1 MGFGKQQ
8 KKDLKPRVL
17 LNLHTLKST
26 PDEKIYKELMRTVQA
41 LSIKRFGQVI
51 EPLLRNQRVQ
61 NALPCFESS
70 LEAMSVAKNFQITS
84 IERLLEFYKIV
95 LTSQSAQIN
104 EFICV
109 RDRFENFLIIN
120 ELDSCE
126 QLLAD
131 FRNSHGESIWWIK
144 ANLLLLF
151 YKQDTEE
158 MQVFCDEVKLRSGKG
173 IFTYYIN
180 SLILSTQASS
190 PASNLEKIVLKAIE
204 EFDKAGISHV
214 SWFLDTLF
222 FPQILSARDVE
233 LDNLSALT
241 QLPLVD
247 MYSILTSSLFTFL
260 NCSDEAP
267 EKRKICLS
275 FLTGLS
281 QSVYDLQVDNSLAYF
296 RGESEC
302 LKGIERDLVVSY
314 ESGQYAKVLTI
325 FEESISLIQYPI
337 SFLNIV
343 AKSSIRQKTI
353 VVTGLPIIDDTVRNL
368 IDINSL
374 SSRASQSRQEI
385 IERVV
390 RLNGSILALE
400 LQALLVV
407 AIPQFF
413 EGRKLKRVLEA
424 ATCRQGN
431 ALPIVKSIISSGKRI
446 FDDNYSFIDPLSVP
460 DERVVRCR
468 GELTNPERQESART
482 SSLLKDFIEFKSR
495 ALVSNNSLGE
505 LVSLAASYLAN
516 YPESY
521 VCFPMD
527 KLVEYIEENFVHDID
542 SIVVCHYFVRFVS
555 SAKRTLLNEIFE
567 EYLISCGESKPSEI
581 FDQLQDCSIRTN
593 KLFFGDICSFENLD
607 FLDAFQ
613 SSDEL
618 RAERIKL
625 IDYLYGRKL
634 MSKESYSSE
643 LDHIVNLIVMDSA
656 TSNFSRSKVYVDESS
671 LKRKVIEDVT
681 TLFELYQFSSSSD
694 DNEEDGL
701 FVINEADSEN
711 EKFAAGVLSG
721 QQSSLLVKI
730 IDVIHQS
737 FLYDETFGLDSNL
750 SSEIRHGIF
759 SNFMISEVDAKHL
772 IAEKTDAGTYKSVE
786 YWHEFYSGL
795 LVPRFLKDLDEE
807 FADFSEKFNMLVDDS
822 ERWMKIGF
830 NDEDS
835 AFSFVISIDDFKIVK
850 SKAASCTAAE
860 DLIDEILKVLW
871 SKTEAGLAT
880 LKDRINSGLKHNVE
894 ALFDDLTLRM
904 VEVKGNAALGEVM
917 SNIESAKNN
926 TREII
931 AEISEWFARSKSKI
945 FDDQSLIQLIGIAVS
960 CFEKIKGRTINITKS
975 FSGDI
980 ASHEVSGAFVNP
992 MILAMINL
1000 LTNCIRHSG
1009 LDLNVDIEIAVD
1021 IREKGFVISVYNS
1034 LSSQR
1039 LAEMDSSFITSLN
1052 ENFTSRESLELMR
1065 KEGGTGLAKAFHHL
1079 KSADLGFNLTVALNE
1094 ARFCSEVTYVDV
1106 YIAG

>member
-1 MGFGKQQ
+1 MKQ
-8 KKDLKPRVL
+8 KIDLKPRVL

-26 PDEKIYKELMRTVQA
+26 PDEDIYKELMRTVQT
-41 LSIKRFGQVI
+41 LSIKRFSQVI
-51 EPLLRNQRVQ
+51 EPLLKSQRVK
-61 NALPCFESS
+61 NSLPCFENS

-95 LTSQSAQIN
+95 LVTQSAQIN
-104 EFICV
+104 EFVNV
-109 RDRFENFLIIN
+109 RERFENLLISN
-120 ELDSCE
+120 QLDSCE
-126 QLLAD
+126 HLLAAY
-131 FRNSHGESIWWIK
+131 RCSSGESIWWIK
-144 ANLLLLF
+144 AKLILLF

-222 FPQILSARDVE
+222 FPQIISERDVE
-233 LDNLSALT
+233 LENLSALM

-247 MYSILTSSLFTFL
+247 MYSILTSTLFSFL
-260 NCSDEAP
+260 NCSDDAP
-267 EKRKICLS
+267 EKTKACIN
-275 FLTGLS
+275 FLKGLS
-281 QSVYDLQVDNSLAYF
+281 QSIDDFQLINSLAYF
-296 RGESEC
+296 RDESRD
-302 LKGIERDLVVSY
+302 LRKTERDLLESY
-314 ESGQYAKVLTI
+314 ENGEYAKVLTI
-325 FEESISLIQYPI
+325 FEQSFNLIAHPI
-337 SFLNIV
+337 SFLNII
-343 AKSSIRQKTI
+343 AKSSIRQETT
-353 VVTGLPIIDDTVRNL
+353 VVTGLPIIDDTLKNL
-368 IDINSL
+368 VDINLL
-374 SSRASQSRQEI
+374 SSRASQARQEI

-390 RLNGSILALE
+390 RLNGSRVALD
-400 LQALLVV
+400 LQAVLAV

-413 EGRKLKRVLEA
+413 EERKLKKVLEA
-424 ATCRQGN
+424 AACRQES

-446 FDDNYSFIDPLSVP
+446 FSDGYSFVDPSNVP
-460 DERVVRCR
+460 DERVLRCR
-468 GELTNPERQESART
+468 GAWALDNSEDDESIRT
-482 SSLLKDFIEFKSR
+482 TSLVKDLIEFKSR
-495 ALVSNNSLGE
+495 ALMSSNSLGE
-505 LVSLAASYLAN
+505 LVCLAASYLVN

-527 KLVEYIEENFVHDID
+527 KLAEHIEHNFVHDID
-542 SIVVCHYFVRFVS
+542 SIVVCHYFVKFVS
-555 SAKRTLLNEIFE
+555 SDKRTLLNEIFE
-567 EYLISCGESKPSEI
+567 EYLITNGETRPSEM
-581 FDQLQDCSIRTN
+581 FDQLHSCSIRTN

-625 IDYLYGRKL
+625 IDHLYSSKL
-634 MSKESYSSE
+634 ISKESYSNE

-656 TSNFSRSKVYVDESS
+656 TSNFSRSKVYVDASS
-671 LKRKVIEDVT
+671 LKRKVIEEVT
-681 TLFELYQFSSSSD
+681 TLFELYKFSSSSD
-694 DNEEDGL
+694 NNEEDGL

-795 LVPRFLKDLDEE
+795 LVPGFLKDLDKE

-830 NDEDS
+830 NDKDS
-835 AFSFVISIDDFKIVK
+835 AFSFVISIDDFKVVK

-860 DLIDEILKVLW
+860 DLIDEILIVLW

-880 LKDRINSGLKHNVE
+880 LKDRINSGLKHNIE
-894 ALFDDLTLRM
+894 ALFDDLTARM

-945 FDDQSLIQLIGIAVS
+945 FDDQSLTQLIGIAVS
-960 CFEKIKGRTINITKS
+960 CFEKIKGRTINITRS
-975 FSGDI
+975 FSGEV

-1021 IREKGFVISVYNS
+1021 VREKGFVISVYNS

-1039 LAEMDSSFITSLN
+1039 LSEMDSLFIALLN

-1079 KSADLGFNLTVALNE
+1079 KSADLGFDLTVALNE

-1106 YIAG
+1106 RITG

>member
-1 MGFGKQQ
+1 MKR
-8 KKDLKPRVL
+8 KNDLKPRVL

-41 LSIKRFGQVI
+41 LSVKRFGQVI

-61 NALPCFESS
+61 NALPCFENS

-95 LTSQSAQIN
+95 LKTQSSKIN
-104 EFICV
+104 DFIIA
-109 RDRFENFLIIN
+109 RESFEGFLVAN
-120 ELDSCE
+120 KLESCE
-126 QLLAD
+126 QILAD
-131 FRNSHGESIWWIK
+131 FRRSHGESIWWIK
-144 ANLLLLF
+144 AKLILLF

-158 MQVFCDEVKLRSGKG
+158 MQLFCDEVKLRSGKG

-222 FPQILSARDVE
+222 FPQIISARDID
-233 LDNLSALT
+233 LDNISALT

-247 MYSILTSSLFTFL
+247 MYSILTSSLFSFL
-260 NCSDEAP
+260 NCSDNVP
-267 EKRKICLS
+267 ERRKICLS
-275 FLTGLS
+275 FLNDLS
-281 QSVYDLQVDNSLAYF
+281 QSVNDSQVENSLAYF
-296 RGESEC
+296 RGDLNDLS
-302 LKGIERDLVVSY
+302 GVERDLVASY
-314 ESGQYAKVLTI
+314 ENGQYAKVLTI
-325 FEESISLIQYPI
+325 FARSSDAFNHPI
-337 SFLNIV
+337 RLLNIV
-343 AKSSIRQKTI
+343 AKSSIREKAT
-353 VVTGLPIIDDTVRNL
+353 VVTGLPIIDDTLRNL
-368 IDINSL
+368 VDINSL
-374 SSRASQSRQEI
+374 SSRASQARQEI

-390 RLNGSILALE
+390 RLNGSRVSLE

-413 EGRKLKRVLEA
+413 EERKLKQVLEA
-424 ATCRQGN
+424 ATCRQES

-446 FDDNYSFIDPLSVP
+446 FSDEYSFIDSKNVP
-460 DERVVRCR
+460 DERIIRCR
-468 GELTNPERQESART
+468 GDWARAKPEHQELNHD
-482 SSLLKDFIEFKSR
+482 SSIVKDFIEFKSR
-495 ALVSNNSLGE
+495 ALMSSKSLDE
-505 LVSLAASYLAN
+505 LVVLAASYLAN

-527 KLVEYIEENFVHDID
+527 KLVAYIEENFIHDID
-542 SIVVCHYFVRFVS
+542 SIVVCHYFVKFVS
-555 SAKRTLLNEIFE
+555 SDKRTLLNEIFE
-567 EYLISCGESKPSEI
+567 EYLISLDKSKPSEI
-581 FDQLQDCSIRTN
+581 FDKLNECSPRIN

-625 IDYLYGRKL
+625 IDYLYSSKL
-634 MSKESYSSE
+634 ISKESYSNE

-671 LKRKVIEDVT
+671 LKRKIIEEVT

-737 FLYDETFGLDSNL
+737 FLYDEAFGLDSNL

-759 SNFMISEVDAKHL
+759 SNFMISEVDTKHL

-795 LVPRFLKDLDEE
+795 LVPRFLKDLDKE
-807 FADFSEKFNMLVDDS
+807 FADFSEKFNMFVDDA

-835 AFSFVISIDDFKIVK
+835 AFSFVISIDDFKIIK
-850 SKAASCTAAE
+850 SKAASCTSAE
-860 DLIDEILKVLW
+860 ELIDEVLKVLW

-880 LKDRINSGLKHNVE
+880 LKDRINSGLKHNIE

-931 AEISEWFARSKSKI
+931 AEISEWLARSKSKI
-945 FDDQSLIQLIGIAVS
+945 FDDQSLVQLIGIAVS
-960 CFEKIKGRTINITKS
+960 CFEKIKGRSINITRS
-975 FSGDI
+975 FSGEV

-1021 IREKGFVISVYNS
+1021 IQERGFVISVSNS

-1039 LAEMDSSFITSLN
+1039 LAEMDTVFIASLN

-1079 KSADLGFNLTVALNE
+1079 KSADQGFDLSVALNK

-1106 YIAG
+1106 RVAG

>member
-1 MGFGKQQ
+1 MKQRN
-8 KKDLKPRVL
+8 DLKPRVL

-26 PDEKIYKELMRTVQA
+26 PDEEIYKELMRAVQA

-61 NALPCFESS
+61 NALPCFDNS

-95 LTSQSAQIN
+95 LITQSGKIN
-104 EFICV
+104 EFINV
-109 RDRFENFLIIN
+109 RDRFESLLVANK
-120 ELDSCE
+120 LDLCE

-144 ANLLLLF
+144 AKLILLF

-222 FPQILSARDVE
+222 FPQILSVRDVE

-247 MYSILTSSLFTFL
+247 MYSILTSSLFSFI

-267 EKRKICLS
+267 DKRKLCIS
-275 FLTGLS
+275 FLKNLS
-281 QSVYDLQVDNSLAYF
+281 QGVQDFQVINSLAYF
-296 RGESEC
+296 QGEPGG
-302 LKGIERDLVVSY
+302 LTGVERDLVASY
-314 ESGQYAKVLTI
+314 ESGQYAKVLTT
-325 FEESISLIQYPI
+325 FGASLDLIQHPI

-343 AKSSIRQKTI
+343 AKSSIRKKTT
-353 VVTGLPIIDDTVRNL
+353 VVTGLPIIDDTLRNL
-368 IDINSL
+368 VDINSL
-374 SSRASQSRQEI
+374 SSRASQARQEI

-390 RLNGSILALE
+390 RLNGSRVALE
-400 LQALLVV
+400 LQALLAV

-413 EGRKLKRVLEA
+413 EERKLKRVLEA
-424 ATCRQGN
+424 ATCRQGS

-446 FDDNYSFIDPLSVP
+446 FDEGYSFIDPQNVA
-460 DERVVRCR
+460 DERVIRCR
-468 GELTNPERQESART
+468 GEWKFAHPEHQELTSAT
-482 SSLLKDFIEFKSR
+482 SLVKDFIEFKSR
-495 ALVSNNSLGE
+495 ALVSSNSLDE
-505 LVSLAASYLAN
+505 LVGLAASYLAN

-527 KLVEYIEENFVHDID
+527 KLVEHIEENFVHDID
-542 SIVVCHYFVRFVS
+542 SIVVCHYFVKFVS
-555 SAKRTLLNEIFE
+555 SDKRTLLNEIFE

-581 FDQLQDCSIRTN
+581 FDQLHGCSIRTN

-625 IDYLYGRKL
+625 IDYLYSCKL
-634 MSKESYSSE
+634 MSKESYSNE
-643 LDHIVNLIVMDSA
+643 LDEIVNLIVMDSA

-671 LKRKVIEDVT
+671 LKRKVIEEVT

-694 DNEEDGL
+694 ENEEDGL

-759 SNFMISEVDAKHL
+759 SNFMLSEVDAKHL

-830 NDEDS
+830 NDKDS
-835 AFSFVISIDDFKIVK
+835 AFSFVISLDDFKVVK
-850 SKAASCTAAE
+850 SKAASCMAVE
-860 DLIDEILKVLW
+860 DLIDEVLKVLW
-871 SKTEAGLAT
+871 SKTEAGLAI

-894 ALFDDLTLRM
+894 ALFDDLTVRM

-917 SNIESAKNN
+917 SNIESARNN

-960 CFEKIKGRTINITKS
+960 CFEKIKGRAINITRS
-975 FSGDI
+975 FSGEV

-1009 LDLNVDIEIAVD
+1009 LDLNVDIEIAVEV
-1021 IREKGFVISVYNS
+1021 REKGFVISVYNS

-1039 LAEMDSSFITSLN
+1039 LSEMDSSFITLLN
-1052 ENFTSRESLELMR
+1052 ENFTSSESLELMR

-1079 KSADLGFNLTVALNE
+1079 KSADLGFDLAVSLNE

-1106 YIAG
+1106 RIAG